1 MAEAILKHMT
11 SSSATKLIISSGGTG
26 GKTALAPTDARTI
39 STLRRH
45 GIDLQQRAPRAVVD
59 EDFRTFSRILAMDDS
74 DLASLMIMRSR
85 GRRRMGEQHLCA
97 GDGAE
102 VRLFGPF
109 SRGVREVVPDP
120 YSGGEGKFERAYQQ
134 MRRLACELLLEFG
147 FGTGEF

>member
-59 EDFRTFSRILAMDDS
+59 EDFRTFSHILAMDDS
-74 DLASLMIMRSR
+74 DLASLMI
-85 GRRRMGEQHLCA
+85 

-102 VRLFGPF
+102 VRLFGSF